1 MVRLSVLAVLVV
13 TLAGCSLRVGDFTL
27 AGTKNIAS
35 LKGAEQRG
43 MYEGSDC
50 KIFGIPN
57 MKEAIDR
64 TIEQGRGNA
73 LTDAALYEDSYPFY
87 HCYRAKGTVVQ
98 LKSQQ

>member
-13 TLAGCSLRVGDFTL
+13 TLAGCAVRIGDFTL
-27 AGTKNIAS
+27 AATKNIAS

-43 MYEGSDC
+43 IYEGSDC
-50 KIFGIPN
+50 KVFGVPN

-64 TIEQGRGNA
+64 TIEEGRGNA
-73 LTDAALYEDSYPFY
+73 LTDAALYQDDYPFH
-87 HCYRAKGTVVQ
+87 HCFRAKGTVVQ